1 MQNPIKRLKGNFLI
15 FVVRFVPAYIIVLS
29 LFHVFGPYYTKMFL
43 PSFTYEAKWIFPEY
57 QNEFSIDEE
66 QRVFYSVRFVG
77 DFEDER
83 GKHLAEINAGVNIP
97 ASTLY
102 IHPIIIFSLLLAWPN
117 LHIKNRL
124 KATVVALPLLVTVS
138 LIDIPLTLIYLM
150 EKRLVIDPMAKQI
163 RNYWVY
169 FLFNGGRQFLSILI
183 FLVSIAPFH
192 LTNSSVIK
200 SSISRN
206 APCPCGSG
214 KKYEKCCLN
223 QANLM

>member
-1 MQNPIKRLKGNFLI
+1 M
-15 FVVRFVPAYIIVLS
+15 VL
-29 LFHVFGPYYTKMFL
+29 LFYAFGPCYTKMFL

-57 QNEFSIDEE
+57 ENEFSIDEE
-66 QRVFYSVRFVG
+66 QRIFYNVTFVG

-83 GKHLAEINAGVNIP
+83 GKHLAEVKVGVNIP

-124 KATVVALPLLVTVS
+124 KATVVALPLLFTVS
-138 LIDIPLTLIYLM
+138 LIDIPVTLIYLM
-150 EKRLVIDPMAKQI
+150 EKRLVIDPVAKQI
-163 RNYWVY
+163 RDYWVY

-192 LTNSSVIK
+192 LTNSSVVK
-200 SSISRN
+200 TSVARN

-214 KKYEKCCLN
+214 KKYKKCCLN
-223 QANLM
+223 QANLT